1 MHIYFFMYEL
11 SLRNTMQTLFR
22 SATVIAIPAN
32 NTEEINKTIA
42 CINQNNKFEISGA
55 ILV

>member
-11 SLRNTMQTLFR
+11 SLRNTVQTLFR

>member
-22 SATVIAIPAN
+22 SATVIAIPAK

-42 CINQNNKFEISGA
+42 CINQNNKFEI
-55 ILV
+55 